1 MTKNKNF
8 KRKLTTASVARLVN
22 AFAAMKSLTGNKKKK
37 KKKRKNKI
45 GRVTGAS
52 MGPVATINT
61 APVAIG
67 NSVRG
72 SKAVSRRTGD
82 GVIVSGRD
90 FMFNPVG
97 TASTIT
103 TWCMVG
109 GTPLTP
115 ACFVD
120 AGIRAYLQIY
130 QKYRW
135 HSVTV
140 HYITS
145 SPTSQPGDVMFYHG
159 KNRDSV
165 FLNQTSQN
173 LLPFVISDPSTV
185 IGPQWTNHSAVFHV
199 EGTWKSTDYGMDD
212 ALNNYADGEVFL
224 LSKTN
229 ETSSSGYVLFD
240 YVVEFAE
247 MQVSPRLLTL
257 PMGRIQYSQFSFGTS
272 GAKTQGNTGIFVVNG
287 NNLTGNASALPTG
300 WTVGDLYKVII
311 DNTNSTYTT
320 GTSANLLENSV
331 GGTAATVTL
340 SDGFTC
346 YANAIS
352 STQFILCPN
361 ATSAFGDNAFGF
373 GASLTYNVVVQAW
386 FSLVGTMGTVN
397 WAPNY

>member
-1 MTKNKNF
+1 
-8 KRKLTTASVARLVN
+8 
-22 AFAAMKSLTGNKKKK
+22 MKSLTLNKKKK
-37 KKKRKNKI
+37 KKKKKNVP

-52 MGPVATINT
+52 MGPVTTINT

-72 SKAVSRRTGD
+72 SKAVAKRTGD
-82 GVIVSGRD
+82 GVLVTGRD
-90 FMFNPVG
+90 FMFTPIG
-97 TASTIT
+97 TPSTLV

-109 GTPLTP
+109 GTPLAP

-120 AGIRAYLQIY
+120 AGIRAYMQIY

-145 SPTSQPGDVMFYHG
+145 SPTSQAGDVMFYHG

-185 IGPQWTNHSAVFHV
+185 VGPQWTNHSAVFHV

-212 ALNNYADGEVFL
+212 NLNGYADGEVFL
-224 LSKTN
+224 LSKT
-229 ETSSSGYVLFD
+229 TSASSPGYVLFD

-247 MQVSPRLLTL
+247 LQVSPRLLTL
-257 PMGRIQYSQFSFGTS
+257 PIGRIQYSQFAFGTGG
-272 GAKTQGNTGIFVVNG
+272 GAKTQGQNAIFVVGG
-287 NNLTGNASALPTG
+287 NNLSNNASALPSG
-300 WTVGDLYKVII
+300 WTVGDIYKVII

-320 GTSANLLENSV
+320 GNAGDIIEN
-331 GGTAATVTL
+331 TVAGVAQAVTF

-352 STQFILCPN
+352 STQFTLCPN
-361 ATSAFGDNAFGF
+361 ATSSFADNAFTWGSSTTF
-373 GASLTYNVVVQAW
+373 NISIQCW
-386 FSLVGTMGTVN
+386 FSYVGSMGTAN
-397 WAPNY
+397 WVSNY